1 MARPS
6 APTHLYRDPVRDAWY
21 LRFKYVDSAGRV
33 HWPRERSPYPQ
44 QLRASVAW
52 AASRRLEIIRELEAE
67 VRRRDERAGAP
78 VTLGDVMAAYELDA
92 RERGTRWQGGEFY
105 RAKVILATLGRAT
118 PAAALT
124 QARVVEWRR
133 EVRSR
138 RASAPLANRSLNAY
152 TTLLQ
157 AALNHAVALGLL
169 PGNPLAGLKRL
180 PEVQREPPALTE
192 RQVAALFAALPAW
205 ERLYD
210 SRDERR
216 RPRVDLTTR
225 VYLGYY
231 TGGRPEALDA
241 LCWSQVDLRRAILRY
256 SSKGHEGIVVPLDP
270 PLLARLKAIHA
281 ARKSSPG
288 DLIMPSGAGGG
299 VVTDFRHQWRPLV
312 RLANAALAP
321 ADRIPAD
328 RSIHCLRH
336 SRITHWLQAGV
347 PPQAVAQLVG
357 TSLAMLQR
365 HYAHL
370 MARSLTEELARAR
383 RHRALRAVDE
393 AAKTGR
399 DGSQVGQTV
408 GQTRKPIPA
417 ARRGMTR
424 NGTGRK
430 LSLVK

>member
-1 MARPS
+1 MRPA
-6 APTHLYRDPVRDAWY
+6 APTHLRWDATRGAWF
-21 LRFKYVDSAGRV
+21 LRFRYVDSLGQA
-33 HWPRERSPYPQ
+33 HYPRERSPYPQ

-52 AASRRLEIIRELEAE
+52 AATRRQEIIRAIEDDLRHVEA
-67 VRRRDERAGAP
+67 RRTAP
-78 VTLGDVMAAYELDA
+78 VTLGAVMAAYEADA
-92 RERGTRWQGGEFY
+92 RERATRWQGSEAY
-105 RAKVILATLGRAT
+105 RAAFVLATLGRDTAVADLT
-118 PAAALT
+118 PARA
-124 QARVVEWRR
+124 VEWRR
-133 EVRSR
+133 ELRAR
-138 RASAPLANRSLNAY
+138 RGRAPLANRSLNAY

-157 AALNHAVALGLL
+157 AALNHAVTLGMI
-169 PGNPLAGLKRL
+169 PANPLAGLKRL

-210 SRDERR
+210 SPDERR
-216 RPRVDLTTR
+216 RPRVDLATR

-241 LCWSQVDLRRAILRY
+241 LRWSQIDLRRAVLRY

-270 PLLARLKAIHA
+270 PLLARLRSLHA
-281 ARKSSPG
+281 ARAPRPG
-288 DLIMPSGAGGG
+288 DLILPSADGGG

-312 RLANAALAP
+312 RLANTALPAAEQ
-321 ADRIPAD
+321 IPAD

-370 MARSLTEELARAR
+370 MVRSLTDELARAR
-383 RHRALRAVDE
+383 RHRALRAVDA

-399 DGSQVGQTV
+399 DDSQFGRNFGRTKQPKPTV
-408 GQTRKPIPA
+408 RS
-417 ARRGMTR
+417 GMTR
-424 NGTGRK
+424 NVTGRK
-430 LSLVK
+430 LRIVK